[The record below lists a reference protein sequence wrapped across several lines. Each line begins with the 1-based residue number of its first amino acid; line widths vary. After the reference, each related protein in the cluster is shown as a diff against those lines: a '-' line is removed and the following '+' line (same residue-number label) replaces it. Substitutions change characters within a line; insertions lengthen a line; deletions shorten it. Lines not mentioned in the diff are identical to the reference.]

1 MSIRTRIFSVV
12 GVVVAAAFV
21 QTFVVIRL
29 VDQRTKTNEVL
40 DNTLLHFEQ
49 QTRIARLVNDLE
61 SAHRGYLLTGSPA
74 GRARFDQLW
83 SLYERSITL
92 LPQYVDDQDV
102 LRQLRGLDVL
112 VRDWHD
118 NVAVPLLDRRPEP
131 AALVDV
137 LTRESEP
144 RMRAI
149 AGDLDRLD
157 AVVRQMLSARR
168 QDASSQYLRITLVT
182 LAIPAGAIVML
193 LVLVAVLARVVL
205 DPLAVVASSAR
216 QISGGDFDV
225 HLPEPKRDEI
235 GALINAFRDMSAAV
249 QRRQRDLTDALTRER
264 EVSAL
269 YAAQRAKAEQEH
281 ARLLATISTVPAA
294 LVIVEAGSG
303 RIVLQNKAA
312 EALIG
317 REPEDEKARREHWR
331 QYQATYRDTTPC
343 PYENWGHNR
352 ALRGET
358 IVAQEIVIH
367 HPDGRTIPI
376 LVSAAP
382 LLNEQQAITGAIA
395 AFQDITKLYEVDRL
409 KSEFVSIVSHEL
421 RTPLTS
427 IKGALQLLL
436 DEVSLPDPD
445 HRTLMNVALSNTDR
459 LIRIINDILDI
470 SKIEAGKLELR
481 PRTFE
486 PCELV
491 RQSVESVL
499 QIAEANGVTIEHV
512 LPEGLPAVMVDPDRT
527 IQAMVNL
534 LSNAL
539 KYAPPKTTV
548 TLEGSVLADGFVRF
562 AVIDRGAGIP
572 AEKLD
577 QLFQK
582 FQQID
587 GADTRRFRGTGLG
600 LAITK
605 ALIEMQGGAVAV
617 QSETGRGSVFSITVP
632 VAQGKKEIVDSR

>member
-1 MSIRTRIFSVV
+1 MSIRTRIF
-12 GVVVAAAFV
+12 GVIGGVVAAAFV
-21 QTFVVIRL
+21 QTFVVIYL
-29 VDQRTKTNEVL
+29 EGQRTKTNEDL
-40 DNTLLHFEQ
+40 DRILLQFEHHAQ
-49 QTRIARLVNDLE
+49 LGRLIGDIEN
-61 SAHRGYLLTGSPA
+61 AQRGYLLTGAPA
-74 GRARFDQLW
+74 NRAEFDQLW
-83 SLYERSITL
+83 NLYERTITL
-92 LPQYVDDQDV
+92 LPQYVDDGHM
-102 LRQLRGLDVL
+102 LRQLRELDAL
-112 VRDWHD
+112 VHDWHR
-118 NVAVPLLDRRPEP
+118 NVAVPLFERRAGAEDIAP
-131 AALVDV
+131 ALVS
-137 LTRESEP
+137 EAEP

-149 AGDLDRLD
+149 RNDLDRLD
-157 AVVRQMLSARR
+157 AVVRLRLIGRR

-182 LAIPAGAIVML
+182 LAIPAFAVVML
-193 LVLVAVLARVVL
+193 LGLVAILARIVL
-205 DPLAVVASSAR
+205 DPLAAVAESAR
-216 QISGGDFDV
+216 QISGGNFDV

-235 GALINAFRDMSAAV
+235 GALVRAFRDMSSAV

-264 EVSAL
+264 EVSTL
-269 YAAQRAKAEQEH
+269 YATQKAKAEQEH
-281 ARLLATISTVPAA
+281 ARLLATIATVPAA
-294 LVIVEAGSG
+294 LVIVDASTG

-317 REPEDEKARREHWR
+317 REPQDEAARREHWQ
-331 QYQATYRDTTPC
+331 QYVATSRVGSPC
-343 PYENWGHNR
+343 PYENWGPAR

-358 IVAQEIVIH
+358 IVGQELIVR

-382 LLNEQQAITGAIA
+382 LVNDQQEITGAVA
-395 AFQDITKLYEVDRL
+395 AFQDITNLYEVDRL

-436 DEVSLPDPD
+436 SEIELPDPD
-445 HRTLMNVALSNTDR
+445 HKTLMGVALSNTER

-481 PRTFE
+481 PKRYDAR
-486 PCELV
+486 ELV
-491 RQSVESVL
+491 RQSVESVAP
-499 QIAEANGVTIEHV
+499 IAEANHVTIEPI
-512 LPEGLPAVMVDPDRT
+512 LPDDLPAVMIDPDRT

-539 KYAPPKTTV
+539 KYAPPKTIV
-548 TLEGSVLADGFVRF
+548 TLEGIVHDDGVVLFEVT
-562 AVIDRGAGIP
+562 DRGPGIP
-572 AEKLD
+572 PDKLD

-605 ALIEMQGGAVAV
+605 ALIEMQGGEVGV
-617 QSETGRGSVFSITVP
+617 RSELGKGSVFSITVP
-632 VAQGKKEIVDSR
+632 VAAPPTWPPTHQ